1 MKKSIFLLAL
11 LPLLGACSSDD
22 VEPLP
27 APSGDPNQTLFAVLS
42 ELPANEAFANK
53 CINDFTFDFLTAVN
67 DNYSSDLVN
76 TKLSGNFVVSP
87 VSAAISMIMA
97 ANFDDVDGAF
107 RLSLGDALG
116 LEDFEAA
123 NSLCGKLIPALQ
135 NEHNG
140 GWLRIANSMWHSPI
154 VDPQQ
159 DICDML
165 NQTYGAD
172 IACVDFNKDLDAVK
186 KSINAWISQR
196 SGGMIKSLSLEPVS
210 KTIAYFISAMYFQS
224 GWLTPFDSAL
234 TTDATFRGTNGNA
247 NVKMMNAETRTSGGS
262 LDGYSIVSIPFKNE
276 ATRLYLILP
285 PEGTEISEATAR
297 VFEEGFFDSLKK
309 GMTSVKLNLA
319 LPKINIAASLETS
332 DLFEALGISKRGSF
346 NPLGWHGEP
355 LGVLA
360 AQDIALQWDEE
371 GTKFAAASVTDL
383 VLGLT
388 TGTQEY
394 REMTMTIDRPFLFM
408 IRNDRTNTCLLA
420 GRICN
425 L

>member
-1 MKKSIFLLAL
+1 MKKSIFILAL

-22 VEPLP
+22 IAPAPDAFSDPNKTLSEVVRKLP
-27 APSGDPNQTLFAVLS
+27 ADETL
-42 ELPANEAFANK
+42 ANK

-97 ANFDDVDGAF
+97 ANFDDIDGDF

-172 IACVDFNKDLDAVK
+172 IACVDFDKDLDAVT

-196 SGGMIKSLSLEPVS
+196 SGGMIKSLSLEPDYLTV
-210 KTIAYFISAMYFQS
+210 AYFISAMYFQS
-224 GWLTPFDSAL
+224 LWDTPFDAAL
-234 TTDATFRGTNGNA
+234 TTDATFRGTTGNA
-247 NVKMMNAETRTSGGS
+247 GVKMMNAEIRTSGGS
-262 LDGYSIVSIPFKNE
+262 LEGYSIASLPYKNYS
-276 ATRLYLILP
+276 TRLYLILP

-309 GMTSVKLNLA
+309 SMKSVKLNLA
-319 LPKINIAASLETS
+319 LPKINIAASLETNN
-332 DLFEALGISKRGSF
+332 LFEALGISKFGSF

-360 AQDIALQWDEE
+360 AQDIAMQWDEE

-383 VLGLT
+383 VLTLSGPSNT
-388 TGTQEY
+388 Y
-394 REMTMTIDRPFLFM
+394 PMTMTLDRPFLFM
-408 IRNDRTNTCLLA
+408 IVNTDTKTCLLA

>member
-1 MKKSIFLLAL
+1 MKKSIFILAL

-22 VEPLP
+22 IAPAPDAFSDPNKTLSEVVRKLP
-27 APSGDPNQTLFAVLS
+27 ADETL
-42 ELPANEAFANK
+42 ANK

-140 GWLRIANSMWHSPI
+140 GWLRIANSMWHSPL

-165 NQTYGAD
+165 NQTYGAE
-172 IACVDFNKDLDAVK
+172 IACVDFNKDLDAVT

-196 SGGMIKSLSLEPVS
+196 TGGMIKSLSLEPATS
-210 KTIAYFISAMYFQS
+210 TIAYFISAMFFQS

-247 NVKMMNAETRTSGGS
+247 NVKMMNAELKTYGGS
-262 LDGYSIVSIPFKNE
+262 LDGYSIASIPFKND

-297 VFEEGFFDSLKK
+297 VFEEGFFGSLKK
-309 GMTSVKLNLA
+309 GMTSVNLNLA

-332 DLFEALGISKRGSF
+332 DLFEALGISDTGSF
-346 NPLGWHGEP
+346 NPLGWHDEP

-371 GTKFAAASVTDL
+371 GTKFAASSVTDL
-383 VLGLT
+383 VLSLT
-388 TGTQEY
+388 TGTQKY
-394 REMTMTIDRPFLFM
+394 RDMTMILDRPFLFM
-408 IRNDRTNTCLLA
+408 IGNDLTNTCLLA

>member
-97 ANFDDVDGAF
+97 ANFDDLDGAF

-172 IACVDFNKDLDAVK
+172 IACVDFDKDLDAVK

-346 NPLGWHGEP
+346 NPLG
-355 LGVLA
+355 
-360 AQDIALQWDEE
+360 
-371 GTKFAAASVTDL
+371 
-383 VLGLT
+383 
-388 TGTQEY
+388 
-394 REMTMTIDRPFLFM
+394 
-408 IRNDRTNTCLLA
+408 
-420 GRICN
+420 
-425 L
+425 